1 MLDIRWLEDLIAL
14 AETGSFTRA
23 ADRRNVTQSGFSR
36 RIQSLE
42 QWARAP
48 LVDRT
53 GTPLRLTDAGYEV
66 LGVAQSVVGAVTHL
80 RDRLTSH
87 AAGGRS
93 TTIRIAAPHLMGV
106 NFFQGWFPQV
116 EAVLGHLPLVVTS
129 LNVQPC
135 FAALDRGDVDFVI
148 CLADQAGHLFER
160 LPQALRPDPAARALL
175 GRDVLIPLTA
185 CDQAQRP
192 RYRLGFGRVPVLDY
206 PQDCS
211 LNWSLDL
218 ARTHWP
224 DVDLCRAG
232 SAHYSDG
239 LRLMA
244 RRGLGVAWLPRSIT
258 TADRAERHLVRA
270 GGPEFDV
277 PLVVQAIRRQARLSA
292 DAEAFWQ
299 DLVAGRLG
307 GPEVPPAG
315 LARPAGGEM
324 TTDRPE
330 PVTGGLL

>member
-42 QWARAP
+42 RWARAP
-48 LVDRT
+48 LVDRA
-53 GTPLRLTDAGYEV
+53 GIPLRLTDAGYEV
-66 LGVAQSVVGAVTHL
+66 LGVAQSVVGEVTHL

-87 AAGGRS
+87 AASGRS
-93 TTIRIAAPHLMGV
+93 TIRIAAPHLMSV

-129 LNVQPC
+129 LNVLPC
-135 FAALDRGDVDFVI
+135 FAALDRGEVDVVI
-148 CLADQAGHLFER
+148 CRADQAGHLFQR
-160 LPQALRPDPAARALL
+160 LPQALRPDPAVRALL
-175 GRDVLIPLTA
+175 AHDVLIPFTA
-185 CDQAQRP
+185 CDEEQRP
-192 RYRLGFGRVPVLDY
+192 RYRLGIGRVPVLDY
-206 PQDCS
+206 PEDCS

-218 ARTHWP
+218 ARVHWP

-232 SAHYSDG
+232 ATHYSDG

-307 GPEVPPAG
+307 GPEAPPAG
-315 LARPAGGEM
+315 QI
-324 TTDRPE
+324 TTDRRESVDP
-330 PVTGGLL
+330 GLVRLRSGR